1 MKDVTECRY
10 QMRYW
15 LEASKDAKIRGDVVN
30 EQHAIQMFRQRRD
43 ELLATWSSPAERG
56 TQCG

>member
-1 MKDVTECRY
+1 MKDLRECRY

-15 LEASKDAKIRGDVVN
+15 LEASKDAKMRGDETN

-56 TQCG
+56 AQCG